1 MMKQMQCRIGIRCSS
16 AQPGAVWLLIVFLL
30 SAVPTIHAGI
40 NEWTSVLPPW
50 HEIKQFVL
58 DPTLSNRMY
67 ALDGYDP
74 LSFIRTTDDGTT
86 WTEARMTDDPEF
98 APKSIDGTQGEPFVM
113 YCSGVYRA
121 YSPDQTFRVYKS
133 EDRSESWELVFES
146 PTGWVKFERIAV
158 SPFDSRFLY
167 AFVWDD
173 QSLNLYQSMD
183 GGFHWENGFPGFA
196 PGRFAFSRSNPGFV
210 FTIGHYDDVMTP
222 IRSEDQGETWTVLPA
237 CYSWQANDL
246 DVSQQDT
253 NLIYTTGGRKSLDGG
268 KTWEAFSSYRGI
280 AIHVDPRDSKRII
293 YKQGMT
299 GVSPDG
305 HIYSTVNGGETW
317 DIVMDGLWDVY
328 NERFKYRADR
338 PDEVYLNNGG
348 MMKSTDSGATW
359 IALTPCITPDYEVGT
374 EKFSVIAFPDT
385 PNELL
390 LCVAGI
396 GVFRSFDT
404 GLTWLPSSTG
414 LSDYE
419 FKNYVNVHD
428 IPLVLDN
435 FDYNRVLVNSP
446 ANTFR
451 SYDRGL
457 TWLRSSVD
465 FNRLVPSNSVPGRVF
480 GIKITEDSEF
490 KIRTLWYSDD
500 FGANWTELPVPTHQ
514 AMWDVKDE
522 YEDPDT
528 LYVIAAL
535 PTAVEMVLYISHD
548 FSRSWEMIPA
558 ENLYHTYGAGDYNS
572 TLLLD
577 PNNPGWMY
585 IGGEDLL
592 RSKDYGTTWQMVI
605 DYKESRD
612 FSEIVIDPSNS
623 AILYCRSPDSGSA
636 YYHRRSVDYGR
647 TWSDRGMDFNGP
659 GFIRNQPETL
669 ICQIGN
675 PSVMTL
681 DTQNPQLWLSG
692 YLTTYLEAGQ
702 GGELWIGAVAIDQ
715 DINDWV
721 TSVELMIG
729 ESPLGMKL
737 FWDGE
742 NPSDSGDHT
751 LFYSSIPVSNPKR
764 GAYSLSMQA
773 KDRFANSSKP
783 WPKLRGKR
791 STNRILRIAA
801 HPWQDS
807 RQEVRDGHES
817 NRNPIIGESEVLA

>member
-1 MMKQMQCRIGIRCSS
+1 MMKQMQCSIGVRCSS
-16 AQPGAVWLLIVFLL
+16 AQPRVVWLLIVFLL

-40 NEWTSVLPPW
+40 NEWTSVLPPV
-50 HEIKQFVL
+50 HRIMQFVL
-58 DPTLSNRMY
+58 DPTFSNRMY

-74 LSFIRTTDDGTT
+74 YRFIRTIDDGTI
-86 WTEARMTDDPEF
+86 WTEARITEDPEF
-98 APKSIDGTQGEPFVM
+98 APKSIDGSQGEPFVM

-121 YSPDQTFRVYKS
+121 YSPDQTFRVYKT

-183 GGFHWENGFPGFA
+183 GGFHWENRFPGFA

-246 DVSQQDT
+246 EVSQQDT

-268 KTWEAFSSYRGI
+268 KTWEVFSSYRGI

-293 YKQGMT
+293 YKEYGNET
-299 GVSPDG
+299 NPNSRI
-305 HIYSTVNGGETW
+305 HSSINGGETW

-328 NERFKYRADR
+328 NERFKHRADH

-348 MMKSTDSGATW
+348 MMKSTDSGETW
-359 IALTPCITPDYEVGT
+359 IALTPCITRDYGENH
-374 EKFSVIAFPDT
+374 SVLAFPDT

-396 GVFRSFDT
+396 GIFRSIDS

-414 LSDYE
+414 LTGYDFTNSQS
-419 FKNYVNVHD
+419 VHD
-428 IPLVLDN
+428 IPLVLDT
-435 FDYNRVLVNSP
+435 FDPDRIFVKSFYS
-446 ANTFR
+446 TFV
-451 SYDRGL
+451 SSDRGL
-457 TWLRSSVD
+457 TWFRSSVD
-465 FNRLVPSNSVPGRVF
+465 FYRLVSSNSLPGRMF
-480 GIKITEDSEF
+480 GITVNQDVFPCIM
-490 KIRTLWYSDD
+490 TLYCSNDY
-500 FGANWTELPVPTHQ
+500 GATWTEVPVPTHT
-514 AMWDVKDE
+514 ALWDVKDE
-522 YEDPDT
+522 YKDPDT
-528 LYVIAAL
+528 LYVIVSL
-535 PTAVEMVLYISHD
+535 PDMVETVLYISHD

-558 ENLYHTYGAGDYNS
+558 DDLFHTYGANDLVS

-592 RSKDYGTTWQMVI
+592 RSIDYGITWQKVI
-605 DYKESRD
+605 DGETSSD
-612 FSEIVIDPSNS
+612 FSGITIDPSNS
-623 AILYCRSPDSGSA
+623 AILYCRSPDSGSS

-647 TWSDRGMDFNGP
+647 TWSDKGMDFNGP
-659 GFIRNQPETL
+659 GFIRNQPEML
-669 ICQIGN
+669 IRQIEN

-681 DTQNPQLWLSG
+681 DTTSPQLWLSG
-692 YLTTYLEAGQ
+692 YLTTYLEEGQ
-702 GGELWIGAVAIDQ
+702 GGDLWIGALAIDQ

-721 TSVELMIG
+721 TSIELMIG

-751 LFYSSIPVSNPKR
+751 LFYSYIPVSKPNR
-764 GAYSLSMQA
+764 GTYLLSMQA
-773 KDRFANSSKP
+773 KDRFAMLSQP
-783 WPKLRGKR
+783 WPKLRVK
-791 STNRILRIAA
+791 
-801 HPWQDS
+801 
-807 RQEVRDGHES
+807 
-817 NRNPIIGESEVLA
+817 